1 MYCLPSISVYTNKDL
16 IFCNNP
22 TGLEQK
28 DRNNID
34 ENIIIDATVSINLKN
49 PKSGPD
55 D

>member
-28 DRNNID
+28 DRNCID
-34 ENIIIDATVSINLKN
+34 KKLFNDVKILLTIDYQ
-49 PKSGPD
+49 KSWRD